1 MKLKIFENQRARI
14 AGVIAV
20 LLMVA
25 APGAADQLKGTLSA
39 DREAV
44 RLGDEV
50 TLLLELSGSGEA
62 HFYEVEQP
70 DLAALDR
77 FSLVAVSQ
85 RNETD
90 LGAAGEEFS
99 IRFLYRIKAVKAGT
113 ESIPYIGV
121 RYRKEGESE
130 YRVLK
135 VNGLD
140 IVVGAAG
147 MGFGERLFLLLIAV
161 VVVLLLVVIYRTRR
175 KAGRREKQVEPK
187 AAGFE
192 KSDAA
197 VKALARVEE
206 KDRLRI
212 NGDMG
217 GYCTGLLEAVEEYL
231 AEDPESQRSLMAGRL
246 RDLCERL
253 KYAREGEAEREV
265 IEIGRKTELFLKEKI
280 REGLE

>member
-14 AGVIAV
+14 AGLIAV

-50 TLLLELSGSGEA
+50 TLLLELSGAGEA

-70 DLAALDR
+70 DLAALER
-77 FSLVAVSQ
+77 FSLVEVSQ

-99 IRFLYRIKAVKAGT
+99 IRFLYRIKAIKVGT
-113 ESIPYIGV
+113 ESIPDIRV
-121 RYRKEGESE
+121 RYRKEGETE

-147 MGFGERLFLLLIAV
+147 MGFGERLFLLLIAM

-175 KAGRREKQVEPK
+175 KAGRREKQVERK

-206 KDRLRI
+206 NDRLRI

-217 GYCTGLLEAVEEYL
+217 GYCTGLLEAVEGYL
-231 AEDPESQRSLMAGRL
+231 AEDPESERNLMAGRL